1 MLINKLS
8 LRISRFQ
15 QDQSGTTLPEFAL
28 CIALFLLILFAILD
42 FGRLGFHWVSA
53 EKAMQRAVRI
63 AAVRPPV
70 CANVPLFHTAG
81 GGSYSAGTL
90 CRLETGVCSTFSAPA
105 CTLNNPESGN
115 QDAVAT
121 ANEIWN
127 TIAALMPPD
136 TNRSNVSLEYS
147 YDANLGFF
155 GGPYVPKIT
164 ATLVG
169 GDDECNEDGELYFK
183 FVTPLSD
190 LAAAAG
196 AANADSTLPDG
207 CEANTKGIPFPNIK
221 ATLPAE
227 DMNLGMRG

>member
-1 MLINKLS
+1 M
-8 LRISRFQ
+8 
-15 QDQSGTTLPEFAL
+15 
-28 CIALFLLILFAILD
+28 
-42 FGRLGFHWVSA
+42 
-53 EKAMQRAVRI
+53 
-63 AAVRPPV
+63 RPPI
-70 CANVPLFHTAG
+70 CPDVPLYHTAG

-90 CRLETGVCSTFSAPA
+90 CRSEDGVCSTYSAPA
-105 CTLNNPESGN
+105 CKLSTPESDQDN
-115 QDAVAT
+115 QDAVAA

-127 TIAALMPPD
+127 TIVALMPPD
-136 TNRSNVSLEYS
+136 TSKSNVSLEYS

-169 GDDECNEDGELYFK
+169 GDDECNEDGELYFE
-183 FVTPLSD
+183 FVTPLSE
-190 LAAAAG
+190 LMAVAG
-196 AANADSTLPDG
+196 GASADSTLPDG